1 MTRLLEASGLRRAYA
16 GVVAVDGVSLA
27 LDAGEVVGLIGPN
40 GAGKSTVINLLSGF
54 DRPSGGT
61 VLWLGRDVTG
71 RDAGTIAGRGLVRT
85 FQHMRLFR
93 SMTVRENVET
103 AALSRVPNPVFGS
116 LFQLP
121 GYRRARDLARARADQ
136 LLTSFGLLR
145 VAGRNAATLP
155 YGTQRRVEIVRA
167 LALRPRA
174 LLLDEP
180 AAGMDDAESAELAAF
195 LGQAQAATGLAV
207 LLVEHHLDV
216 VMRLC
221 RRIVVLEQGR
231 VIADGAPDQVT
242 RDPAVIDAY
251 LGDSELAS

>member
-1 MTRLLEASGLRRAYA
+1 MTRLLEASELRRAYA
-16 GVVAVDGVSLA
+16 GVVAVDGVSLT

-61 VLWLGRDVTG
+61 VSWLGRDVTG

-103 AALSRVPNPVFGS
+103 AALSRVPNAILGS
-116 LFQLP
+116 LFQIP
-121 GYRRARDLARARADQ
+121 GYRHARDEARDRVEQ
-136 LLTSFGLLR
+136 LLDAFDLLP
-145 VAGRNAATLP
+145 VAGRSAATLP

-180 AAGMDDAESAELAAF
+180 AAGMDDGESADLATF
-195 LGQAQAATGLAV
+195 LTRAQQATDLAI

-231 VIADGAPDQVT
+231 VIADGSPDEVT

-251 LGDSELAS
+251 LGDAELAS